1 MKYKNK
7 LIEVLKSTILLTND
21 TGLFSKKYDN
31 NIYPESNTYE
41 DIIKTLSPDF
51 IVNSDSIFDRPKTKE
66 VSSTI
71 INTSKIKNR
80 PSIKYIES
88 NIKKNINILPTNF
101 NKILKNTENSIQNTD
116 KDTSEYIISNKHNL
130 GHNTSQQEPVVSSRE
145 SFDPI
150 GSPVVSSRESF
161 DPIGSPVVSS
171 KESFS
176 TISPKQES
184 IPDLYI
190 SHQEPVV
197 SSRESFDAISPKQ
210 ESIPDLYTSQQEPV
224 VSSKESFDPISSK
237 QESIPELYVSQ
248 QEPVVSS
255 RESFS
260 PIGSPVVSSGESFD
274 AISSKQ
280 ESIPEL
286 YASQQEPVVSSRE
299 SFDAISSK
307 QESIPELYASQQE
320 PVVSSR
326 ESFSPIEN
334 SIIPNNFSF
343 PVENQEFKKNNNLY
357 YNNLNSTDKLKSN
370 VFERKLRNGKYY
382 PDITEVNRI
391 KRNLFTDI
399 VGNGLIQSN
408 LNKELQ
414 EISAFKYG
422 GTVDP
427 TSPTFMTNEG
437 NVVGRGTENVST
449 TIIPENTP
457 NPSISRTPGYSD
469 NNTSLDPETESE
481 IAKSLLSLNKK
492 IKKLNQQM
500 PPKQKKALPKPFK
513 SNQVRGHNN
522 SIMIYY
528 NSFG

>member
-7 LIEVLKSTILLTND
+7 LIEVLKNTILLTTD
-21 TGLFSKKYDN
+21 ISLFSKKYDS

-51 IVNSDSIFDRPKTKE
+51 IVNSDSIFDRPKIKE

-71 INTSKIKNR
+71 INTSKTKNR

-101 NKILKNTENSIQNTD
+101 DKILKNTENSIQNID
-116 KDTSEYIISNKHNL
+116 KDTSKYILSNRHNL
-130 GHNTSQQEPVVSSRE
+130 NHNSSKSEPIASSRESFDSISSPIASSRESFDSVSSPIASSRE

-150 GSPVVSSRESF
+150 SSPIASSRESF
-161 DPIGSPVVSS
+161 DPI
-171 KESFS
+171 
-176 TISPKQES
+176 SPK
-184 IPDLYI
+184 P
-190 SHQEPVV
+190 
-197 SSRESFDAISPKQ
+197 

-224 VSSKESFDPISSK
+224 ASSRESFDPISPK
-237 QESIPELYVSQ
+237 PESIPDLYTSQ
-248 QEPVVSS
+248 QEPV
-255 RESFS
+255 
-260 PIGSPVVSSGESFD
+260 
-274 AISSKQ
+274 A
-280 ESIPEL
+280 
-286 YASQQEPVVSSRE
+286 SSRE
-299 SFDAISSK
+299 SFD
-307 QESIPELYASQQE
+307 
-320 PVVSSR
+320 
-326 ESFSPIEN
+326 PIEN

-343 PVENQEFKKNNNLY
+343 PVENQEFEKDNNLY

-370 VFERKLRNGKYY
+370 VFERKLRNGKYH

-399 VGNGLIQSN
+399 VGSGLIQSN

-422 GTVDP
+422 GTVNP

-457 NPSISRTPGYSD
+457 NPSISRTPGYSN
-469 NNTSLDPETESE
+469 NNTSSLDPEKESE
-481 IAKSLLSLNKK
+481 IVKSLLSLNKK
-492 IKKLNQQM
+492 INKIKETI
-500 PPKQKKALPKPFK
+500 PPKQKNKLKPIK
-513 SNQVRGHNN
+513 SNQIRGHNN